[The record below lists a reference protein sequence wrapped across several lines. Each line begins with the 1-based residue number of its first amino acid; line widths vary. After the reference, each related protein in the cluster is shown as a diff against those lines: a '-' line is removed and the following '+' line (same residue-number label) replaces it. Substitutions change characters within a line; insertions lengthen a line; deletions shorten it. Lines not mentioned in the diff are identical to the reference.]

1 MDHPTGGGWDTRQH
15 LGVLPKHHM
24 AGLVEGVGSRGGPG
38 WLPEPWAAPRI
49 PGPGEGGP
57 ALQNKRKLG
66 ARSFLKKN
74 QKTQPQKTHETDH
87 NVDCS
92 FFGVCVCVS
101 GTGSFNVFKAGAHG
115 LSYPPY
121 AMKLRYDEGGVD

>member
-92 FFGVCVCVS
+92 FFGVCVCVRDR
-101 GTGSFNVFKAGAHG
+101 VFQCFQSRGAR
-115 LSYPPY
+115 LVIPTVRNE
-121 AMKLRYDEGGVD
+121 ATV